1 MPFFHPKLRNFMKRE
16 ITRLDV
22 RSVALMVGAIMA
34 VVGLLFAILFY
45 SVLSLPFTNK
55 PLGGYE
61 LGLMFGGGMFF
72 VIFLPIMYGVMGLI
86 SGALSAVVYNFIA
99 GRIGGIKFYVRE

>member
-1 MPFFHPKLRNFMKRE
+1 MTFFYPKLCNFMKRE
-16 ITRLDV
+16 ITNLDV
-22 RSVALMVGAIMA
+22 RSVAVMVGAIMA
-34 VVGLLFAILFY
+34 VVGLLFAIVFY
-45 SVLSLPFTNK
+45 SVLSLPFTSK

-86 SGALSAVVYNFIA
+86 SGGLCAMVYNFIA
-99 GRIGGIKFYVRE
+99 GRIGGIKFYIRE

>member
-1 MPFFHPKLRNFMKRE
+1 
-16 ITRLDV
+16 
-22 RSVALMVGAIMA
+22 MA

-45 SVLSLPFTNK
+45 SMLSLPFTNRR
-55 PLGGYE
+55 LGGYE

-86 SGALSAVVYNFIA
+86 SGGLSAVVYNFIA
-99 GRIGGIKFYVRE
+99 GRIGGIKFYIRE

>member
-1 MPFFHPKLRNFMKRE
+1 MKRE
-16 ITRLDV
+16 ITHLDV
-22 RSVALMVGAIMA
+22 RSVTLMVGAIMA
-34 VVGLLFAILFY
+34 VIGLLFAILFY
-45 SVLSLPFTNK
+45 SVLSLPFTSK

-61 LGLMFGGGMFF
+61 LGLMFGGGVFF

-99 GRIGGIKFYVRE
+99 GRIGGIKIYLRE